1 MADPDSITIPEIAE
15 RYNALLAE
23 AIDLHFL
30 VRDAGLQR
38 TKTDDL
44 EVFRLLVKRV
54 KEQAIER
61 GVEDDANLLFLFQCV
76 VNSFKS
82 ALLMWIELKGGRPD
96 VAWNLLMDAQ
106 DYASVALRVPVR
118 GVAWGIDRHAERL
131 AEIERVAFPGWPL
144 FLSPGIIEDGGECSI
159 CRRRYAECDEHV
171 EGLVYA
177 GRLCDR
183 VNRKMIE
190 GNHVALVET
199 PRDRRCII
207 RYVST
212 EDGRKRDY
220 ITGKILY
227 EAFDRREGD
236 ENHMVLDAVI
246 LTQKRLD
253 LD

>member
-1 MADPDSITIPEIAE
+1 MPDSDLVTIPELAE

-23 AIDLHFL
+23 AINLHFL

-38 TKTDDL
+38 AKADEL
-44 EVFRLLVKRV
+44 EEFRLLLKRV

-61 GVEDDANLLFLFQCV
+61 SEEDVANLLFLFQCV

-82 ALLMWIELKGGRPD
+82 ALLMWIELKDGRPD
-96 VAWNLLMDAQ
+96 AAWNLLMDAQ

-118 GVAWGIDRHAERL
+118 GHAWGIDRHAERL
-131 AEIERVAFPGWPL
+131 AEIERVVFPGWPV

-159 CRRRYAECDEHV
+159 CGSRYAECDEHV

-183 VNRKMIE
+183 VNRMMIE
-190 GNHVALVET
+190 GNHVALVQA

-207 RYVST
+207 RHVST
-212 EDGRKRDY
+212 DDGRKRDY
-220 ITGKILY
+220 ITGRILDDK
-227 EAFDRREGD
+227 FDRHECD
-236 ENHMVLDAVI
+236 EHHLVLDAVI
-246 LTQKRLD
+246 LNQKRLD